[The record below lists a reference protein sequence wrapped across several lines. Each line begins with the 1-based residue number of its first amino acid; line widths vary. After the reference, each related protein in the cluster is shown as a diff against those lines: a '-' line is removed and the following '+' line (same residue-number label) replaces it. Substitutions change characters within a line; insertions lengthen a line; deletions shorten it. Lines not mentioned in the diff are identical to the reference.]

1 MNRPAIVIRDIHHYG
16 DDLTVPQAIARLC
29 DGGQVTVTVTDP
41 APPGGDPRGNPRH
54 GFDITIRPAL
64 GGQPELPP
72 EVSWEARTF
81 ETPDSAALFAE
92 ALTLASQLAG
102 LAGLGGGQAACG
114 QAAAIGA
121 AHGRDAARRA
131 LALATPAACRDI
143 ILLLEAGDPMACD
156 LYDTPA
162 LGGQHGIR
170 YDTADLAGDPR
181 PPPGRRPQP
190 RPGRRQRPANG
201 RGGVPHR
208 RRRSLLGRGRAHRPR
223 PRRPA
228 PRHEQPARRGMN
240 PGRTKART
248 PRPSS
253 GKLGRRSR
261 LP

>member
-1 MNRPAIVIRDIHHYG
+1 MDRPAIVIRDIHHYG
-16 DDLTVPQAIARLC
+16 DDLTVPEAIARLC

-54 GFDITIRPAL
+54 GFDITVRPAL
-64 GGQPELPP
+64 GRQPELPP
-72 EVSWEARTF
+72 EISWEARTF

-92 ALTLASQLAG
+92 ALTLASQLAD
-102 LAGLGGGQAACG
+102 LAGLGGGQAVPG

-143 ILLLEAGDPMACD
+143 IAPAGDRRPDGPRPVRHARAGR
-156 LYDTPA
+156 PA
-162 LGGQHGIR
+162 RHPLRHRRPGR
-170 YDTADLAGDPR
+170 RPR

-201 RGGVPHR
+201 RGGVLHR
-208 RRRSLLGRGRAHRPR
+208 RRRSLLGRGRTHRPR

-228 PRHEQPARRGMN
+228 PRHQQPARRGMKPRAGRK
-240 PGRTKART
+240 PGHPGPLREN
-248 PRPSS
+248 
-253 GKLGRRSR
+253 
-261 LP
+261 

>member
-1 MNRPAIVIRDIHHYG
+1 MDRPVIVIRDIHHYG

-64 GGQPELPP
+64 GRQPELPP

-81 ETPDSAALFAE
+81 ETPDGAALFAE

-131 LALATPAACRDI
+131 LARATPGDCRDI
-143 ILLLEAGDPMACD
+143 TARLDAGDPVTSH
-156 LYDTPA
+156 LPGTPA
-162 LGGQHGIR
+162 LSG
-170 YDTADLAGDPR
+170 ALDLATCFGISLTAGPVLAAAEDAFFTAADDALFAEAER
-181 PPPGRRPQP
+181 IARERAA
-190 RPGRRQRPANG
+190 RRQ
-201 RGGVPHR
+201 
-208 RRRSLLGRGRAHRPR
+208 
-223 PRRPA
+223 
-228 PRHEQPARRGMN
+228 QPA
-240 PGRTKART
+240 
-248 PRPSS
+248 
-253 GKLGRRSR
+253 
-261 LP
+261 

>member
-143 ILLLEAGDPMACD
+143 TARLEAADLMACD
-156 LYDTPA
+156 LYYTLA

-170 YDTADLAGDPR
+170 YDSADLAGDLGLLLDGDLNPALADDSVLR
-181 PPPGRRPQP
+181 AAEEAYVTAAGEAFWAEAGHIARDRGAQHPATSG
-190 RPGRRQRPANG
+190 QRGEP
-201 RGGVPHR
+201 
-208 RRRSLLGRGRAHRPR
+208 
-223 PRRPA
+223 
-228 PRHEQPARRGMN
+228 
-240 PGRTKART
+240 
-248 PRPSS
+248 
-253 GKLGRRSR
+253 
-261 LP
+261 